1 MFKRYLTTSWRALFH
16 HKLYTGL
23 NVAGLT
29 FGISCFLLLGL
40 YLFDELRFD
49 RYHAKSDRIFR
60 VIEHRRTNNEELTIA
75 GASFKLAQESQKIPG
90 VETTTRIT
98 RLGRDNISNPDKT
111 QNKFQETI
119 SYSDANLFKIF
130 DFEFVDGNPAT
141 ALNEPNT
148 IVLTAGTAQ
157 KLFGT
162 TQVVG
167 KAVKIDF
174 LEPLMTITAVVKDH
188 PGNSSFDFN
197 YMLSEATFANRDDY
211 KQMAASDWSSNQF
224 LVYALLGKNVKP
236 ANVAT
241 AIGQLVH
248 DNYKPAQNVKMDYW
262 LQPLAD
268 MHLYS
273 EDIVDGARNSNVAA
287 ISKGRLLY
295 VKIFAIVALFVLL
308 IACINY
314 VNLTTARFA
323 SRSKEVGVRK
333 AIGALRGQ
341 LIYQFLTESLLVTML
356 AFALSVVVVNLL
368 LPAFNE
374 YTGKQL
380 SLNLFTDYRIWLY
393 SFLTAIVVAMLSGV
407 YPSLL
412 LSKFNPVLLLKGM
425 RKSDKSGLSL
435 RKGLVVFQFS
445 ISVVMIIATM
455 VLIMQVHYVNNK
467 DLGFNKDQLVVV
479 DINSG
484 IVRRESNTIQAEFSK
499 IPGVK
504 NVSVTSR
511 VPGEWKTIPTIKIRP
526 EQGAQSAEYNIS
538 YFLGV
543 DEMFAKTFEVKFVDG
558 RNFTGNN
565 DSASVVL
572 NETAA
577 AMLNIK
583 QASGQMVS
591 IPERAMGGT
600 YRPIGGDGPFRA
612 KVIGIVKDFNFQSL
626 RQRIAPLVMAYR
638 NNPVHVIDYYTA
650 RIDGRNQAPI
660 LKQMEAVLAKIDAN
674 HLLEYHFLDEQLALF
689 YTEDRRRETL
699 LIGIA
704 LATIFIACLG
714 LFGLATYAAT
724 QRIKE
729 IGVRKV
735 LGASL
740 TQLTSLLAKDFLK
753 LVLIANLLAF
763 PVAWWAT
770 NKWLQEFAYH
780 IDIEWWMFVM
790 AGITAMVIALITV
803 SFQAVKAARANPV
816 KSLRTE

>member
-1 MFKRYLTTSWRALFH
+1 MFKRYLTTAWRSLFH

-23 NVAGLT
+23 NIAGLT

-40 YLFDELRFD
+40 YLFDELSFD
-49 RYHAKSDRIFR
+49 RYHSKADRIYR

-75 GASFKLAQESQKIPG
+75 GASFKLSQESQKIPG
-90 VETTTRIT
+90 VETTTRIS
-98 RLGRDNISNPDKT
+98 RLGRDNISNPQKT

-119 SYSDANLFKIF
+119 TYCDANLFKVF
-130 DFEFVDGNPAT
+130 DFNFIDGDPAT
-141 ALNEPNT
+141 ALNEPNSV
-148 IVLTAGTAQ
+148 VLTATMAQ
-157 KLFGT
+157 KLFGNT
-162 TQVVG
+162 HVVG
-167 KAVKIDF
+167 KTVKIDF
-174 LEPLMTITAVVKDH
+174 LEPLLTVTAVVKDH
-188 PGNSSFDFN
+188 PSNSSFDFTYLLN
-197 YMLSEATFANRDDY
+197 EATFKNSEDY
-211 KQMAASDWSSNQF
+211 KRTAASDWSSNQF
-224 LVYALLGKNVKP
+224 LVYALLAKNVRPENIAP
-236 ANVAT
+236 AMDR
-241 AIGQLVH
+241 LVH
-248 DNYKPAQNVKMDYW
+248 ENYKPEQNVKMDYW

-268 MHLYS
+268 MHLDS
-273 EDIVDGARNSNVAA
+273 ENIVDGARNSNVAA
-287 ISKGRLLY
+287 ISQGRLLY

-323 SRSKEVGVRK
+323 SRSKEVGIRK
-333 AIGALRGQ
+333 AIGAFRGQ
-341 LIYQFLTESLLVTML
+341 LIYQFLTESLLVSLL
-356 AFALSVVVVNLL
+356 AFVLSVGVVNLV
-368 LPAFNE
+368 LPAFNQF
-374 YTGKQL
+374 TGKQL
-380 SLNLFTDYRIWLY
+380 SLGLLTDYRIWLY
-393 SFLTAIVVAMLSGV
+393 SFLTAIAVALLSGI

-412 LSKFNPVLLLKGM
+412 LSRFNPVLLLKGGA
-425 RKSDKSGLSL
+425 RQNDKNGLSL
-435 RKGLVVFQFS
+435 RKGLVVFQFT
-445 ISVVMIIATM
+445 ISVIMIIATM

-484 IVRRESNTIQAEFSK
+484 IVRRESHTIQTEFSK

-511 VPGEWKTIPTIKIRP
+511 VPGEWKTIPTIKVKQ
-526 EQGAQSAEYNIS
+526 EQGSEYQIS
-538 YFLGV
+538 YLLGV
-543 DEMFAKTFEVKFVDG
+543 DEMFEKTFEVKFLNG
-558 RNFTGNN
+558 RNFLNAN
-565 DSASVVL
+565 DSASVIL

-583 QASGQMVS
+583 EASNQIVD

-600 YRPIGGDGPFRA
+600 YRPVQGGPFKA

-626 RQRIAPLVMAYR
+626 REKIAPLVLAYR

-650 RIDGRNQAPI
+650 RIEGRYEASI
-660 LKQMEAVLAKIDAN
+660 LKQMEIVLTKIDAE

-753 LVLIANLLAF
+753 LVLIANGLAF

-780 IDIEWWMFVM
+780 INIEWWVFVF
-790 AGITAMVIALITV
+790 AGIAALLIALITV
-803 SFQAVKAARANPV
+803 SFQAIKAARANPV

>member
-1 MFKRYLTTSWRALFH
+1 
-16 HKLYTGL
+16 
-23 NVAGLT
+23 
-29 FGISCFLLLGL
+29 
-40 YLFDELRFD
+40 
-49 RYHAKSDRIFR
+49 
-60 VIEHRRTNNEELTIA
+60 
-75 GASFKLAQESQKIPG
+75 
-90 VETTTRIT
+90 
-98 RLGRDNISNPDKT
+98 
-111 QNKFQETI
+111 
-119 SYSDANLFKIF
+119 
-130 DFEFVDGNPAT
+130 
-141 ALNEPNT
+141 
-148 IVLTAGTAQ
+148 
-157 KLFGT
+157 
-162 TQVVG
+162 VVG

-197 YMLSEATFANRDDY
+197 YMLSEATFGNRDDY

>member
-1 MFKRYLTTSWRALFH
+1 MFKRYLATSWRALFH

-49 RYHAKSDRIFR
+49 RYHTKSDRIYR

-75 GASFKLAQESQKIPG
+75 GASFKLAQETQKIPG
-90 VETTTRIT
+90 VETTTRVT

-119 SYSDANLFKIF
+119 SYSDANLFKVF
-130 DFEFVDGNPAT
+130 DFEFIAGNPAT

-167 KAVKIDF
+167 KTVRIDF

-197 YMLSEATFANRDDY
+197 YMLSEATFRANEDY
-211 KQMAASDWSSNQF
+211 KRMAASDWSSNQF

-236 ANVAT
+236 ENVAT
-241 AIGQLVH
+241 AIDRLVH
-248 DNYKPAQNVKMDYW
+248 DNYKAEPNVKMDYW

-273 EDIVDGARNSNVAA
+273 EDIIDGARNSNVAA
-287 ISKGRLLY
+287 MSKGRLLY

-368 LPAFNE
+368 LPAFNA

-393 SFLTAIVVAMLSGV
+393 SFLTAIVVALLSGV

-412 LSKFNPVLLLKGM
+412 LSRFNPVMLLKGM

-435 RKGLVVFQFS
+435 RKSLVVFQFS

-455 VLIMQVHYVNNK
+455 VLIMQVHYVKNK

-479 DINSG
+479 DI
-484 IVRRESNTIQAEFSK
+484 
-499 IPGVK
+499 
-504 NVSVTSR
+504 
-511 VPGEWKTIPTIKIRP
+511 IPTIKIRP
-526 EQGAQSAEYNIS
+526 EQGAQNAEYNIS

-543 DEMFAKTFEVKFVDG
+543 DEMFAKTFEVKFLDG

-565 DSASVVL
+565 DSASVIL

-583 QASGQMVS
+583 QASDQVVS

-600 YRPIGGDGPFRA
+600 YRPVDNGPFRA

-626 RQRIAPLVMAYR
+626 RQKIAPLVMAYR

-753 LVLIANLLAF
+753 LVLVANLLAF
-763 PVAWWAT
+763 PIAWWAT

-780 IDIEWWMFVM
+780 IDIEWWMFVA
-790 AGITAMVIALITV
+790 AGIAAMVIALVTV